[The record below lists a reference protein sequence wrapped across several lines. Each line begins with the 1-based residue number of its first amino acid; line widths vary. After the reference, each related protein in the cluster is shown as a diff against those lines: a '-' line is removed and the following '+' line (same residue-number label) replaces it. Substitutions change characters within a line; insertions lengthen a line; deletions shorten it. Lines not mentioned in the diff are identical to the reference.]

1 MGIKLKNKT
10 GNLFL
15 DCNIDGYVLTYHF
28 FEDDDTKTIDLMHL
42 YTKLLKNILSDYEIK
57 KEINRIGIINFF
69 TFQRD
74 DNSAKFLF
82 DNLLSLDLEGMPDQ
96 FGLRFALKN
105 VTDSSLVDTT
115 KNDYLNVIYQISSDK
130 IDKEESKV
138 PELIDINIDYQIYF
152 SPERRFESRLIE
164 KHFDEMNDYLQST
177 NKMNFLGDTHESQ

>member
-1 MGIKLKNKT
+1 
-10 GNLFL
+10 
-15 DCNIDGYVLTYHF
+15 
-28 FEDDDTKTIDLMHL
+28 
-42 YTKLLKNILSDYEIK
+42 
-57 KEINRIGIINFF
+57 
-69 TFQRD
+69 
-74 DNSAKFLF
+74 
-82 DNLLSLDLEGMPDQ
+82 MPDQ